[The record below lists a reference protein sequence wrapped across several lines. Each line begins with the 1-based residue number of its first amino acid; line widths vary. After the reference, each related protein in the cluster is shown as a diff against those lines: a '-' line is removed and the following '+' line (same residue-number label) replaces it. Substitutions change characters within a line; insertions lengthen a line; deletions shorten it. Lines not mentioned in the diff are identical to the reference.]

1 MVNGALQHLN
11 YVNKLSTA
19 YPQIVNN
26 LFTSLWLVVWWASRA
41 VYYRACTCPRPPDEV
56 LTRQGGD
63 GNSAGRPFHRRW
75 PVHHYELN
83 YVDGDWSSVV
93 GTMYEAMALYMGAD
107 MDHSY
112 RMVDPEAKADADF
125 KLPKGAVIWLSGRLF
140 TDDQLGVLDGPM
152 RYQAKPDP
160 KCPKA
165 LAPRSELAK
174 LTKRGRRAARK
185 ARRAL
190 KRAGIEVAVPVLAV

>member
-1 MVNGALQHLN
+1 MVHGALQHLN

-63 GNSAGRPFHRRW
+63 GNSAPPSSTEGDTM
-75 PVHHYELN
+75 HYELN